1 MATSC
6 LSLSTALTRE
16 QCPADAGA
24 VRSYAGRLAHGGRRI
39 GSGADYRLGMS
50 EAERSPAIEGRIG
63 PHSTPLP
70 ARVFLD
76 SASGQPLHPAALAAL
91 TTAYADGWADPR
103 GLPYQNRRSA
113 ILLDAARESIAV
125 ILGVRA
131 DEVSFAS
138 SGTAAVHLG
147 VAGFVPGTR
156 STVVTS
162 AVEHSSV
169 LAASRLYAANH
180 PNSTPTLVAVD
191 SLGRVALDE
200 FDLAVTGRGVV
211 GACLQSANHEV
222 GTVQPTDAA
231 AELCARAGVPLLVDA
246 SASLGSLAT
255 PQQWSI
261 LAASAHKWGGPAG
274 VGVLAVRR
282 GSKWRASTPDD
293 ERESGRVPGFPNV
306 PAIVAAA
313 ASLEAVVAERAATR
327 GRLSAL
333 VDVIR
338 RRVPELVPDVVV
350 LGDPVDR
357 LPHIVTFSCLY
368 VDGEALLLELDRL
381 GVAVS
386 SGSACTASAQTP
398 SHVLAAMGALTH
410 GNVRVSLPSTC
421 TEGDVDRFLAV
432 LPGAVAT
439 VRDHLG
445 ARAW

>member
-1 MATSC
+1 
-6 LSLSTALTRE
+6 
-16 QCPADAGA
+16 
-24 VRSYAGRLAHGGRRI
+24 
-39 GSGADYRLGMS
+39 MS
-50 EAERSPAIEGRIG
+50 EAERSPTSEGSLR
-63 PHSTPLP
+63 PDATPP
-70 ARVFLD
+70 AARVFLD

-103 GLPYQNRRSA
+103 GLPYQNRRAA

-131 DEVSFAS
+131 DEVSFVS

-147 VAGFVPGTR
+147 VAGFVPR
-156 STVVTS
+156 PQSTVVTS

-180 PNSTPTLVAVD
+180 PGSTATLVPVD
-191 SLGRVALDE
+191 SVGRVARDE
-200 FDLAVTGRGVV
+200 FDLAVSGQGVV

-231 AELCARAGVPLLVDA
+231 AESCAQAGVPLLVDA
-246 SASLGSLAT
+246 SASIGSLE
-255 PQQWSI
+255 PPRQWSI
-261 LAASAHKWGGPAG
+261 LTASAHKWGGPAG

-313 ASLEAVVAERAATR
+313 SSLEAVVQEMVARSA
-327 GRLSAL
+327 RLSAL

-338 RRVPELVPDVVV
+338 RRVPELVPDVQI

-357 LPHIVTFSCLY
+357 VPHIVTFSCLY

-410 GNVRVSLPSTC
+410 GNVRVSLPFTC
-421 TEGDVDRFLAV
+421 KQVDIDRFLAV